1 MISKQLQIAILTL
14 ALAILC
20 MGLYAVHLKRQAER
34 LQNTQQIHAI
44 APPVTGP
51 SGQMTLW
58 VPNDGD
64 GTIHQQE
71 VEATL
76 PQDPGQRGQ
85 QAIHALLT
93 ALEAKNS
100 PHPIVAGD
108 VRAVYLLNENSAV
121 IDLNAQLAD
130 QHRSGIQPE
139 QLTIFAMVQ
148 TVSAAVPKVTR
159 VRFLVDGHDRE
170 TLAGHIDLKSWYD
183 VASVTAAAQQLGQAH

>member
-1 MISKQLQIAILTL
+1 MISKQLQAAILTL
-14 ALAILC
+14 ALVILL
-20 MGLYAVHLKRQAER
+20 MGLYGVHLKRQAER
-34 LQNTQQIHAI
+34 LQNTQQVHAI

-51 SGQMTLW
+51 SGELTLW
-58 VPNDGD
+58 VPYDSD
-64 GTIHQQE
+64 GTLHEQQ

-85 QAIHALLT
+85 QAIHALLAT
-93 ALEAKNS
+93 LEARNS
-100 PHPIVAGD
+100 PHPIAAGD

-121 IDLNAQLAD
+121 VDLNAQLAD

-139 QLTIFAMVQ
+139 QLTVFSMVQ
-148 TVSAAVPKVTR
+148 TMSSAAPKVTR

-183 VASVTAAAQQLGQAH
+183 VASVAAASRQLAQH

>member
-1 MISKQLQIAILTL
+1 MISKQLQAAILTL
-14 ALAILC
+14 ALVILL
-20 MGLYAVHLKRQAER
+20 MGLYGVHLKRQAER

-44 APPVTGP
+44 APPVAGP
-51 SGQMTLW
+51 SGQLTLW
-58 VPNDGD
+58 VPNDSD
-64 GTIHQQE
+64 GTLHQQQ

-85 QAIHALLT
+85 QAIHTLLT
-93 ALEAKNS
+93 KLEAKDS
-100 PHPIVAGD
+100 PHPLAAGD

-139 QLTIFAMVQ
+139 QLTVFAMVQ
-148 TVSAAVPKVTR
+148 TVSSAVPKVTR

-170 TLAGHIDLKSWYD
+170 TLAGHIDLKNWYD
-183 VASVTAAAQQLGQAH
+183 VSTVAAAARQLGQH